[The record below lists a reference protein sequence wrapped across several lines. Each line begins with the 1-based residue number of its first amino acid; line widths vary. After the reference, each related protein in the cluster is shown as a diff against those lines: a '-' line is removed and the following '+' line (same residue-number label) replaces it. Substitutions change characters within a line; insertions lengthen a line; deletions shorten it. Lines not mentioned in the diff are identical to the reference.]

1 MAVGTPITGRP
12 PHRTVRAAFLH
23 TAPPPDVWRLASA
36 FRTRSGV
43 GDTLSRHCVR
53 HVRHRFAFSLASAL
67 RSTASAAGRPA
78 LFGGFIAVGS
88 EEAPI
93 EGLASVR
100 RSNGTCSF
108 PAFRFHEWL
117 REIRREGI
125 SETRLTSLNSP
136 KSRLVGYSFQPVFR
150 HRLARC
156 DHSLRTIHP
165 SSISLQRRRVCE
177 LSVPERRKPTAM
189 CLWLKTGRSY
199 SIAVLSPGVSSQIS
213 ASLRMTR
220 RRGSRNTSGTAIK
233 VVSEL
238 ASTRLSK
245 EK

>member
-1 MAVGTPITGRP
+1 MDCPSTP
-12 PHRTVRAAFLH
+12 AA
-23 TAPPPDVWRLASA
+23 P
-36 FRTRSGV
+36 
-43 GDTLSRHCVR
+43 
-53 HVRHRFAFSLASAL
+53 RFAFTCLYASHTSRLAIQNGLAL
-67 RSTASAAGRPA
+67 SMPVIPFRVASWIEPDDGVPSVQSYYRT
-78 LFGGFIAVGS
+78 FIPVRS

-136 KSRLVGYSFQPVFR
+136 KSRLVGYCFQPVFR

-165 SSISLQRRRVCE
+165 SSWWKRFLTW
-177 LSVPERRKPTAM
+177 ER
-189 CLWLKTGRSY
+189 
-199 SIAVLSPGVSSQIS
+199 Q
-213 ASLRMTR
+213 
-220 RRGSRNTSGTAIK
+220 
-233 VVSEL
+233 
-238 ASTRLSK
+238 
-245 EK
+245 

>member
-1 MAVGTPITGRP
+1 MVNERLLFMRPVIFASLALALGTASLSSYAACTTRDEYNQSINQLQANYSAAVGAANRQYADKNVPNVVFVDLSRSSA
-12 PHRTVRAAFLH
+12 RRYNDAAFYYAEM
-23 TAPPPDVWRLASA
+23 TKKRANWENWEKAS
-36 FRTRSGV
+36 
-43 GDTLSRHCVR
+43 
-53 HVRHRFAFSLASAL
+53 
-67 RSTASAAGRPA
+67 
-78 LFGGFIAVGS
+78 VGS

-165 SSISLQRRRVCE
+165 SSWWKRFLTW
-177 LSVPERRKPTAM
+177 ER
-189 CLWLKTGRSY
+189 
-199 SIAVLSPGVSSQIS
+199 Q
-213 ASLRMTR
+213 
-220 RRGSRNTSGTAIK
+220 
-233 VVSEL
+233 
-238 ASTRLSK
+238 
-245 EK
+245 

>member
-1 MAVGTPITGRP
+1 MSPFDAVSR
-12 PHRTVRAAFLH
+12 RSVRAA
-23 TAPPPDVWRLASA
+23 AVSPPFPLG
-36 FRTRSGV
+36 GV
-43 GDTLSRHCVR
+43 LP
-53 HVRHRFAFSLASAL
+53 
-67 RSTASAAGRPA
+67 STASAEGKPS
-78 LFGGFIAVGS
+78 LFGRFSGVGS

-136 KSRLVGYSFQPVFR
+136 LSRLVGYSFQPTLR

-165 SSISLQRRRVCE
+165 SSWWKRFLTW
-177 LSVPERRKPTAM
+177 ER
-189 CLWLKTGRSY
+189 
-199 SIAVLSPGVSSQIS
+199 Q
-213 ASLRMTR
+213 
-220 RRGSRNTSGTAIK
+220 
-233 VVSEL
+233 
-238 ASTRLSK
+238 
-245 EK
+245 

>member
-1 MAVGTPITGRP
+1 MSS
-12 PHRTVRAAFLH
+12 RAAI
-23 TAPPPDVWRLASA
+23 ASGRCRPSA
-36 FRTRSGV
+36 FGMYVRRDGWGRYAPRWTRPCRSASLGSSSASYSPHVMPSTPAAASRRNAKNAARKLSGLTWWSSAVNRSSFRCLAACRTRSSAWV
-43 GDTLSRHCVR
+43 TRSRFCVR
-53 HVRHRFAFSLASAL
+53 GVRRRPTFSSAPAPCSSQGQALGSAGSAS
-67 RSTASAAGRPA
+67 GCPA
-78 LFGGFIAVGS
+78 LFVGFTAVGS
-88 EEAPI
+88 EEAPT

-165 SSISLQRRRVCE
+165 SSWWKRFLTW
-177 LSVPERRKPTAM
+177 ER
-189 CLWLKTGRSY
+189 
-199 SIAVLSPGVSSQIS
+199 Q
-213 ASLRMTR
+213 
-220 RRGSRNTSGTAIK
+220 
-233 VVSEL
+233 
-238 ASTRLSK
+238 
-245 EK
+245 

>member
-1 MAVGTPITGRP
+1 MPCCLPYAAQRLGHALPALGP
-12 PHRTVRAAFLH
+12 VRAL
-23 TAPPPDVWRLASA
+23 L
-36 FRTRSGV
+36 
-43 GDTLSRHCVR
+43 VR
-53 HVRHRFAFSLASAL
+53 VSLGPAL
-67 RSTASAAGRPA
+67 GSTASATGSPA
-78 LFGGFIAVGS
+78 LFGGFTAVGS

-136 KSRLVGYSFQPVFR
+136 KSRLVGYCFQPVFR

-165 SSISLQRRRVCE
+165 SSWWKRFLTW
-177 LSVPERRKPTAM
+177 ER
-189 CLWLKTGRSY
+189 
-199 SIAVLSPGVSSQIS
+199 Q
-213 ASLRMTR
+213 
-220 RRGSRNTSGTAIK
+220 
-233 VVSEL
+233 
-238 ASTRLSK
+238 
-245 EK
+245 

>member
-1 MAVGTPITGRP
+1 MSHFHWHGGNSAIVCPSTPAAPWLAFTFLKASQTSRFGMLNGFALATELLPLPFGSGSQLNNAAPSIQL
-12 PHRTVRAAFLH
+12 HYRAFH
-23 TAPPPDVWRLASA
+23 S
-36 FRTRSGV
+36 
-43 GDTLSRHCVR
+43 
-53 HVRHRFAFSLASAL
+53 
-67 RSTASAAGRPA
+67 
-78 LFGGFIAVGS
+78 VGS

-136 KSRLVGYSFQPVFR
+136 KSRLVGYCFQPVFR

-165 SSISLQRRRVCE
+165 SSWWKRFLTW
-177 LSVPERRKPTAM
+177 ER
-189 CLWLKTGRSY
+189 
-199 SIAVLSPGVSSQIS
+199 Q
-213 ASLRMTR
+213 
-220 RRGSRNTSGTAIK
+220 
-233 VVSEL
+233 
-238 ASTRLSK
+238 
-245 EK
+245 